1 MNHQQT
7 FNTFRF
13 MSVKNVVL
21 QGMAML
27 VFLGM
32 GFSIKAQ
39 QTYSLDACISMAQE
53 KSPESAIAK
62 KAFESVYWS
71 YEAYRAGLKP
81 QVRLGLNTP
90 GIARSIVPVIRDDGT
105 QAFTPQNQAF
115 SSANLVIS
123 QVIAPTGGNVS
134 LISGLNR
141 QDVFG
146 TDGYKQYNSVPF
158 IVRYQQPL
166 FAFNQLKWDKMVQP
180 IQFQRAEKQYLEAIE
195 DISVDICGKYF
206 DLYIA
211 QLQLVN
217 ASRNERINDS
227 IYTISQG
234 RFKVGKIAENDLLQ
248 TELAA
253 FNARAAVKD
262 AQLAV
267 EKAGTDLAISLGL
280 PEGQDFELVPPRE
293 LERAEID
300 VDFAVSQARNN
311 RSDAL
316 NFDLQRI
323 EADRLLSQARANA
336 RFSVDLDA
344 SVGLN
349 QAGGTLDEA
358 YSSPLD
364 QQSASVGLSIP
375 ILQWGRGKAS
385 VESANVEVER
395 VDEQIQLSQRRL
407 LRDVRFQVLDFMQLQ
422 DRFQLAKKS
431 MDIAMRRFNVAKNR
445 YLIGKIDITNLQIA
459 QDESNTARASYFQTL
474 KQYWMA
480 YYQLRRSTLY
490 DFVSDVPLVVPD
502 LSRD

>member
-1 MNHQQT
+1 MNHPV
-7 FNTFRF
+7 RIK
-13 MSVKNVVL
+13 VKRLLSNKGIAWQFL
-21 QGMAML
+21 FL
-27 VFLGM
+27 LTFLG
-32 GFSIKAQ
+32 FHFEASSQ
-39 QTYSLDACISMAQE
+39 RTYSLDDCISLAQE

-62 KAFESVYWS
+62 KAFESVYWA
-71 YEAYRAGLKP
+71 YESYRAGLKP
-81 QVRLGLNTP
+81 QVRLAVNSPGLV
-90 GIARSIVPVIRDDGT
+90 RSISSIIQDDGT
-105 QAFTPQNQAF
+105 QVFIPQNQAF
-115 SSANLVIS
+115 SSANLIVS
-123 QVIAPTGGNVS
+123 QEIAPTGGSLS

-146 TDGYKQYNSVPF
+146 SNGYTQYNSVPF
-158 IVRYQQPL
+158 ILRVNQPL
-166 FAFNQLKWDKMVQP
+166 FGFNQLKWDKTVQP
-180 IQFQRAEKQYLEAIE
+180 IQYQRAEKRYLEAIE

-211 QLQLVN
+211 QLQLEN
-217 ASRNERINDS
+217 ARRNERINDS

-234 RFKVGKIAENDLLQ
+234 RFRVGKIAENDLLQ

-267 EKAGTDLAISLGL
+267 EKGGTDLAISLGL
-280 PEGQDFELVPPRE
+280 PEGQPFELVPPRE

-300 VDFAVSQARNN
+300 VDFAVSQASNN

-316 NFDLQRI
+316 DFDLRRI
-323 EADRLLSQARANA
+323 EADRQLAQAKANA
-336 RFSVDLDA
+336 RLSVDINA
-344 SVGLN
+344 SFGLN
-349 QAGGTLDEA
+349 QAGTTLNDA
-358 YSSPLD
+358 YASPLD
-364 QQSASVGLSIP
+364 QQSASVGFNVP

-395 VDEQIQLSQRRL
+395 VDEQIQLDTRRL

-422 DRFQLAKKS
+422 DRFLLAKKS
-431 MDIAMRRFNVAKNR
+431 MDIAMRRFEVAKNR
-445 YLIGKIDITNLQIA
+445 YLVGKIDITNLQIA

-474 KQYWMA
+474 KQYWSA

-490 DFVSDVPLVVPD
+490 DFVSDVPLIVPD